1 MVLVGSPS
9 FSVTFPCI
17 MSLMERVGRSED
29 FTRVAIARVGCSILR
44 TEGLDRVLVVV
55 GSWWAV
61 GLRGLMLLRRKPENW
76 DVVLNFLCL
85 PKSTISAF
93 GDVLEKEIL
102 HKLFGREILPR
113 DRTKLDKILH
123 ICQFRQR
130 PCFVSRLIFFLW
142 VKMVDLVWFGSVCG
156 YFITGSAGGIW
167 EI

>member
-17 MSLMERVGRSED
+17 ISLMERVGRSED
-29 FTRVAIARVGCSILR
+29 FTRVAIAREGCSILR
-44 TEGLDRVLVVV
+44 TEGLERVVV
-55 GSWWAV
+55 GLAV

-85 PKSTISAF
+85 RKSTISAF

-102 HKLFGREILPR
+102 HKLFGREILLR

-123 ICQFRQR
+123 ICQFRLLSQF
-130 PCFVSRLIFFLW
+130 CFSSDLFL
-142 VKMVDLVWFGSVCG
+142 
-156 YFITGSAGGIW
+156 GG
-167 EI
+167 